1 LDSLPSIELR
11 DCLAAYRYPTVA
23 QCKVRTAAVARM
35 VDMACTAAVA
45 RTDDTARTAARM
57 DDTAGRTGAVARMD
71 DTAAAAR
78 TDDTAA
84 AARTDDTAAAAR
96 MDDTA
101 AVARTDD
108 TAERT
113 AVDGTAVGGT
123 AVAGTPVDDTP
134 VDGTVD
140 MEMPWLRLLSGL
152 SCLSRLE
159 CLLGVA

>member
-1 LDSLPSIELR
+1 MD
-11 DCLAAYRYPTVA
+11 D
-23 QCKVRTAAVARM
+23 
-35 VDMACTAAVA
+35 TAAVA
-45 RTDDTARTAARM
+45 RT
-57 DDTAGRTGAVARMD
+57 
-71 DTAAAAR
+71 
-78 TDDTAA
+78 
-84 AARTDDTAAAAR
+84 
-96 MDDTA
+96 DDTA

>member
-11 DCLAAYRYPTVA
+11 DCLAAYRYPTAA

-78 TDDTAA
+78 
-84 AARTDDTAAAAR
+84 RDDTAAAAR